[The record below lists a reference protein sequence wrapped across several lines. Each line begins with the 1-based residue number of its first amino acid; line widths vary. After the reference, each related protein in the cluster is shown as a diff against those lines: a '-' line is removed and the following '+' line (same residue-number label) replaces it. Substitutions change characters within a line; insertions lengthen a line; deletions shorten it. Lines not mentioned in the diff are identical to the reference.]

1 MTATRSAE
9 PIPRTNREKIQ
20 SMTASLRN
28 GLPEVL
34 RDVRTR
40 SLFVMRLDVH
50 PLQIIGATPG
60 AYRRVGV
67 VPNGVFEGERLS
79 GQVLDGGV
87 DWQTVRSDC
96 STTLDVRLVLKTF
109 DDALIGMTY
118 RGIRHGAPDV
128 IARLERGETV
138 DPGDY
143 YFRVAPLFETAATQ
157 YAWLNNVLAIG
168 IGHRPADRH
177 VYYSIFEVQ

>member
-1 MTATRSAE
+1 
-9 PIPRTNREKIQ
+9 
-20 SMTASLRN
+20 
-28 GLPEVL
+28 
-34 RDVRTR
+34 
-40 SLFVMRLDVH
+40 
-50 PLQIIGATPG
+50 
-60 AYRRVGV
+60 
-67 VPNGVFEGERLS
+67 
-79 GQVLDGGV
+79 
-87 DWQTVRSDC
+87 
-96 STTLDVRLVLKTF
+96 VLKTF

-168 IGHRPADRH
+168 IGHRPANRH
-177 VYYSIFEVQ
+177 VYYSFSRFNDLARGNLSPSHSPAA